1 MADVSNELYCQ
12 GMSPQILAERVLNDR
27 FGKEM
32 PSIPIDPFKM
42 MREYGIVY
50 QLMESE
56 NLEGIYLV
64 PENEKDIPVVG
75 INYKRKI
82 TRQRFTA
89 AHELCHHLKDRRSEI
104 CLKGGDGSRVERY
117 AEQFAAELLM
127 PREIFLSVANEYAE
141 DGKVSLDDA
150 LQIAERFGVS
160 FRSCVLRLAYTFHI
174 LDGDYTELNKRIS
187 SYKPDRKKYALGIEI
202 ENIDLIRQEI
212 DSYVFFFA
220 VKPDIIWYRFKN
232 DFIYNENRMEGLD
245 LDEEEV
251 AEIVTDLRINRQ
263 DSLYCKE
270 SYEDIIQVVG
280 HAELYDYILETEDKL
295 TIYKMLDLNKKLFQY
310 APFPEEAGKTRT
322 DNTLVLGA
330 KFETVDWHDVVS
342 ELVKL
347 QKPVEDLMRNA
358 EKLTISEFVLQALK
372 IHHRITQIHPFRDGN
387 GRSSRA
393 LLNWMLREKGLPP
406 IYFKLSEKES
416 YYVALERADKNGDY
430 TELLRITIRELFRTM
445 LRVKK
450 D

>member
-1 MADVSNELYCQ
+1 MVNESKNLYSP
-12 GMSPQILAERVLNDR
+12 GMSPQALAAKVLKDR
-27 FGKEM
+27 FGEKM
-32 PSIPIDPFKM
+32 PSIPIDPFKL

-50 QLMESE
+50 QLMEFE

-64 PENEKDIPVVG
+64 PEGENDLPVVG

-89 AHELCHHLKDRRSEI
+89 AHELCHHLKDRRSKI
-104 CLKGGDGSRVERY
+104 CPKGGNGSETERF

-127 PREIFLSVANEYAE
+127 PGKLFLSVAREYAE
-141 DGKVSLDDA
+141 NGKVSLDDA

-174 LDGDYTELNKRIS
+174 LDGDYKNLNKRIS
-187 SYKPDRKKYALGIEI
+187 DYRPDRKKLAMGMEI
-202 ENIDLIRQEI
+202 ENINLLRQEI
-212 DSYVFFFA
+212 DSYVFFFTIE
-220 VKPDIIWYRFKN
+220 PDIVWYRFKN

-251 AEIVTDLRINRQ
+251 AEIVTDLRMNRQ

-295 TIYKMLDLNKKLFQY
+295 TIYKLLDLNKKLFQY
-310 APFPEEAGKTRT
+310 APYPEEAGKTRI
-322 DNTLVLGA
+322 DNNLVLGA
-330 KFETVDWHDVVS
+330 KFETVDWREVAA

-347 QKPVEDLMRNA
+347 QNPVEDLVRDA
-358 EKLTISEFVLQALK
+358 DRLTISEYVLQALK

-393 LLNWMLREKGLPP
+393 MLNWMLRKKGLPP
-406 IYFKLSEKES
+406 IYFKFPEKES
-416 YYVALERADKNGDY
+416 YYLALERADKYRDY
-430 TELLRITIRELFRTM
+430 SELLRITIRELFRTIM
-445 LRVKK
+445 WAKK
-450 D
+450 N

>member
-387 GRSSRA
+387 VTTRYQQEA
-393 LLNWMLREKGLPP
+393 
-406 IYFKLSEKES
+406 
-416 YYVALERADKNGDY
+416 A
-430 TELLRITIRELFRTM
+430 
-445 LRVKK
+445 
-450 D
+450 